1 MIAKLVSS
9 FAKEVG
15 TNESNG
21 RITGSVLLGVY
32 SY

>member
-1 MIAKLVSS
+1 LVSN

-15 TNESNG
+15 TNESSE
-21 RITGSVLLGVY
+21 RIAGSVLLGVY